1 MAEGTTEGIL
11 LVSDISG
18 YTDFVRQHTRS
29 ASHARQITVRLLK
42 AIVSASSPPLS
53 VAELEGDAV
62 FFYAL
67 GSEEE
72 VPGLAEQVKN
82 QIPRFF
88 RAFTKELRVLSSGPQ
103 CSCHACAAI
112 GALRL
117 KQVLHAGEVAV
128 EKIGR
133 FEKLFGLAVII
144 VHRMLKNSVPARE
157 YLMVSES
164 AFSKFDGFFGLEPER
179 RVVELEGIGE
189 QPMMV
194 FYAEQLAS
202 VGERLDKEEGPIPD
216 PSFFQILSWKLSVL
230 VRTLL
235 TWSHADDGRAK
246 SVDVLGRRLLRIGLS
261 CRRFGVA
268 IARVLHIHIRCI
280 EAPLQDRA
288 LKFL

>member
-1 MAEGTTEGIL
+1 MTEGTTQGIL

-18 YTDFVRQHTRS
+18 YTDFVRRHTRS

-42 AIVSASSPPLS
+42 AIVSAASPPLS

-67 GSEEE
+67 GSEAEL
-72 VPGLAEQVKN
+72 PRLAKQVKG
-82 QIPRFF
+82 QIPRLF
-88 RAFTKELRVLSSGPQ
+88 RAFAKELKVLSSGPH
-103 CSCHACAAI
+103 CSCHACACI

-117 KQVLHAGEVAV
+117 KQVVHTGEVAV

-144 VHRMLKNSVPARE
+144 VHRMLKNPVPAKE

-164 AFSKFDGFFGLEPER
+164 AFSNFDGFFGLKPER
-179 RVVELEGIGE
+179 RVMELDGIGE
-189 QPMMV
+189 HRTMV

-202 VGERLDKEEGPIPD
+202 VQKRLDNEEGPIPD
-216 PSFFQILSWKLSVL
+216 PSLFQVLSWKLSVR

-235 TWSHADDGRAK
+235 DMVT
-246 SVDVLGRRLLRIGLS
+246 RRWRPGKA
-261 CRRFGVA
+261 C
-268 IARVLHIHIRCI
+268 
-280 EAPLQDRA
+280 
-288 LKFL
+288 

>member
-1 MAEGTTEGIL
+1 MAEETTQGIL

-18 YTDFVRQHTRS
+18 YTHFVRRHTRS

-42 AIVSASSPPLS
+42 AIVSASSPPLL

-72 VPGLAEQVKN
+72 LPELTKQVKD
-82 QIPRFF
+82 QIPRLF
-88 RAFTKELRVLSSGPQ
+88 RAFAKELKVLSSGPK
-103 CSCHACAAI
+103 CSCHACAGI

-117 KQVLHAGEVAV
+117 KQVVHAGEVAV

-144 VHRMLKNSVPARE
+144 VHRMLKNSVPAKE

-164 AFSKFDGFFGLEPER
+164 AFSNFGDFFGLKPER

-189 QPMMV
+189 HRTMV

-202 VGERLDKEEGPIPD
+202 VQKRLDNEEGPISD
-216 PSFFQILSWKLSVL
+216 PSLFQVLSWKLSVL

-235 TWSHADDGRAK
+235 DLVA
-246 SVDVLGRRLLRIGLS
+246 RR
-261 CRRFGVA
+261 CRPA
-268 IARVLHIHIRCI
+268 
-280 EAPLQDRA
+280 EAC
-288 LKFL
+288 

>member
-1 MAEGTTEGIL
+1 MAEGTTQGIL

-18 YTDFVRQHTRS
+18 YTEFVRQHTRS

-72 VPGLAEQVKN
+72 LPELARQVKD
-82 QIPRFF
+82 QIPRLF
-88 RAFTKELRVLSSGPQ
+88 RAFTKELKVLSSGPK
-103 CSCHACAAI
+103 CSCHACAGI

-117 KQVLHAGEVAV
+117 KQVVHAGEVAT

-144 VHRMLKNSVPARE
+144 VHRMLKNSVPEKE
-157 YLMVSES
+157 YLMASES
-164 AFSKFDGFFGLEPER
+164 AFSNFGDFFGLEPER

-189 QPMMV
+189 HLMMV

-202 VGERLDKEEGPIPD
+202 VQEQLDNQEGPIPD
-216 PSFFQILSWKLSVL
+216 PSLAQILRWKLGLL
-230 VRTLL
+230 VRSLL
-235 TWSHADDGRAK
+235 DMVTRRSLPGEA
-246 SVDVLGRRLLRIGLS
+246 SVSDL
-261 CRRFGVA
+261 
-268 IARVLHIHIRCI
+268 
-280 EAPLQDRA
+280 
-288 LKFL
+288 

>member
-1 MAEGTTEGIL
+1 MAERTTQGIL

-18 YTDFVRQHTRS
+18 YTEFVRRHTRS

-42 AIVSASSPPLS
+42 AIVSAASPPLS

-72 VPGLAEQVKN
+72 VPGLTRQVKD
-82 QIPRFF
+82 QIPQFF
-88 RAFTKELRVLSSGPQ
+88 RGFAKELKVLSAGPK
-103 CSCHACAAI
+103 CSCHACAGI
-112 GALRL
+112 RALRL
-117 KQVLHAGEVAV
+117 KQVVHTGEVAV

-164 AFSKFDGFFGLEPER
+164 AFSNFDGFFGLKPER

-189 QPMMV
+189 HRTMV

-202 VGERLDKEEGPIPD
+202 VQERLDNEEGPIPD
-216 PSFFQILSWKLSVL
+216 PSLFQVLSWKLSVL

-235 TWSHADDGRAK
+235 DLVAPR
-246 SVDVLGRRLLRIGLS
+246 
-261 CRRFGVA
+261 CRPG
-268 IARVLHIHIRCI
+268 
-280 EAPLQDRA
+280 EAC
-288 LKFL
+288 

>member
-1 MAEGTTEGIL
+1 MAEGTTQGIL

-29 ASHARQITVRLLK
+29 ASHARHITVRLLK

-72 VPGLAEQVKN
+72 LPEVASQVKD
-82 QIPRFF
+82 QIPRLF
-88 RAFTKELRVLSSGPQ
+88 RAFAKELKVLSEGPK
-103 CSCHACAAI
+103 CSCDACAGVA
-112 GALRL
+112 ALRL
-117 KQVLHAGEVAV
+117 KQVVHAGEVAV

-144 VHRMLKNSVPARE
+144 VHRMLKNSVPERE

-164 AFSKFDGFFGLEPER
+164 AFSNFGDFFGLEPEG

-189 QPMMV
+189 HRMMV
-194 FYAEQLAS
+194 FYAGQLAS
-202 VGERLDKEEGPIPD
+202 LQEQLDDEEGPTPD
-216 PSFFQILSWKLSVL
+216 PSLFQVLSWKLGL
-230 VRTLL
+230 TVRTLL
-235 TWSHADDGRAK
+235 DM
-246 SVDVLGRRLLRIGLS
+246 VPRRSPPGET
-261 CRRFGVA
+261 F
-268 IARVLHIHIRCI
+268 
-280 EAPLQDRA
+280 
-288 LKFL
+288 

>member
-1 MAEGTTEGIL
+1 MAEGTTQGIL

-72 VPGLAEQVKN
+72 VPGLAKQVKD
-82 QIPRFF
+82 QIPRLF
-88 RAFTKELRVLSSGPQ
+88 RAFAKELKVLSSGPK
-103 CSCHACAAI
+103 CSCDACAGI

-117 KQVLHAGEVAV
+117 KQVVHAGEVAV

-164 AFSKFDGFFGLEPER
+164 AFSTFNGFFGLEPER
-179 RVVELEGIGE
+179 RVMELEGVGE
-189 QPMMV
+189 HQMMV
-194 FYAEQLAS
+194 FYADQLAS
-202 VGERLDKEEGPIPD
+202 VQEQLDNEEGPIPD
-216 PSFFQILSWKLSVL
+216 PSLFQVLSWKLSVAL
-230 VRTLL
+230 RTL
-235 TWSHADDGRAK
+235 
-246 SVDVLGRRLLRIGLS
+246 VDMVTRRCPPG
-261 CRRFGVA
+261 
-268 IARVLHIHIRCI
+268 
-280 EAPLQDRA
+280 EAC
-288 LKFL
+288 

>member
-1 MAEGTTEGIL
+1 MAEGTTQGIL
-11 LVSDISG
+11 VVSDISG
-18 YTDFVRQHTRS
+18 YTDFVRRHTRS

-42 AIVSASSPPLS
+42 AIISAASPPLS

-72 VPGLAEQVKN
+72 LPRLAKQVKD
-82 QIPRFF
+82 QIPRLF
-88 RAFTKELRVLSSGPQ
+88 RAFAKELKVLSSGPK
-103 CSCHACAAI
+103 CRCDACAGI

-117 KQVLHAGEVAV
+117 KQVVHTGEVAV

-144 VHRMLKNSVPARE
+144 VHRMLKNSVPAKE

-164 AFSKFDGFFGLEPER
+164 AFSNFGDFFGLKPER

-189 QPMMV
+189 HRTMV

-202 VGERLDKEEGPIPD
+202 VQERLDKEEGPIPD
-216 PSFFQILSWKLSVL
+216 PSLFQVLSWKLSML

-235 TWSHADDGRAK
+235 DLVAPR
-246 SVDVLGRRLLRIGLS
+246 
-261 CRRFGVA
+261 CRPG
-268 IARVLHIHIRCI
+268 
-280 EAPLQDRA
+280 EAC
-288 LKFL
+288 

>member
-1 MAEGTTEGIL
+1 MAEGTTQGIL

-18 YTDFVRQHTRS
+18 YTDFVRHHTRS

-42 AIVSASSPPLS
+42 AIVSAASPPLS

-72 VPGLAEQVKN
+72 VPRLAKQVKD
-82 QIPRFF
+82 QIPRIF
-88 RAFTKELRVLSSGPQ
+88 RAFAKELKVLSSGPG
-103 CSCHACAAI
+103 CSCHACACV

-117 KQVLHAGEVAV
+117 KQVVHVGEVAV

-144 VHRMLKNSVPARE
+144 VHRMLKNSVPAKE

-164 AFSKFDGFFGLEPER
+164 AFFNFDGFFGLEPER
-179 RVVELEGIGE
+179 RVLELEGIGE
-189 QPMMV
+189 HRTMV

-202 VGERLDKEEGPIPD
+202 VQERLANEEGPIPD
-216 PSFFQILSWKLSVL
+216 PSLAQILRWKLGLL

-235 TWSHADDGRAK
+235 DMLA
-246 SVDVLGRRLLRIGLS
+246 RRCLPG
-261 CRRFGVA
+261 
-268 IARVLHIHIRCI
+268 
-280 EAPLQDRA
+280 EAC
-288 LKFL
+288 

>member
-1 MAEGTTEGIL
+1 MAEGTTHGVL

-18 YTDFVRQHTRS
+18 YTDFVHRHTRS

-42 AIVSASSPPLS
+42 AIVSAASPPLS

-72 VPGLAEQVKN
+72 LPELTKQVKD
-82 QIPRFF
+82 QIPRLF
-88 RAFTKELRVLSSGPQ
+88 RAFAKELKVLSSGPY
-103 CSCHACAAI
+103 CSCHACACI
-112 GALRL
+112 RALRL
-117 KQVLHAGEVAV
+117 KQVVHTGEVAV

-164 AFSKFDGFFGLEPER
+164 AFSNFDGFFGLKPER
-179 RVVELEGIGE
+179 RVVELDGIGE
-189 QPMMV
+189 HRTMV

-202 VGERLDKEEGPIPD
+202 VQERLDKQEGPIPD
-216 PSFFQILSWKLSVL
+216 PSLFQVLSWKLSVAL
-230 VRTLL
+230 RTL
-235 TWSHADDGRAK
+235 
-246 SVDVLGRRLLRIGLS
+246 VDMVTRRCPPG
-261 CRRFGVA
+261 
-268 IARVLHIHIRCI
+268 
-280 EAPLQDRA
+280 EAC
-288 LKFL
+288 

>member
-1 MAEGTTEGIL
+1 MAEGTTQGIL

-18 YTDFVRQHTRS
+18 YTHFVRRHARS

-72 VPGLAEQVKN
+72 LPELAQQVED
-82 QIPRFF
+82 QIPRLF
-88 RAFTKELRVLSSGPQ
+88 RAFTKELKVLTSASD
-103 CSCHACAAI
+103 CSCPACACI

-117 KQVLHAGEVAV
+117 KQVVHAGEVAV

-157 YLMVSES
+157 YLMLSEP
-164 AFSKFDGFFGLEPER
+164 AFSRFDDFFGLEPER
-179 RVVELEGIGE
+179 RVVDLEGIGE
-189 QPMMV
+189 HEMMV
-194 FYAEQLAS
+194 FYAEQLATLQDEL
-202 VGERLDKEEGPIPD
+202 GKTEGPIPD
-216 PSFFQILSWKLSVL
+216 PSLFQILRWKLGL
-230 VRTLL
+230 RVRTLL
-235 TWSHADDGRAK
+235 DMVK
-246 SVDVLGRRLLRIGLS
+246 RRS
-261 CRRFGVA
+261 PP
-268 IARVLHIHIRCI
+268 
-280 EAPLQDRA
+280 E
-288 LKFL
+288 

>member
-1 MAEGTTEGIL
+1 MAEGTTQGIL

-18 YTDFVRQHTRS
+18 YTDFVRHHTRS

-42 AIVSASSPPLS
+42 AIVSAASPPLS

-72 VPGLAEQVKN
+72 VPGLAKQVKD
-82 QIPRFF
+82 QIPRLF
-88 RAFTKELRVLSSGPQ
+88 RAFAKELKVLSSGPG
-103 CSCHACAAI
+103 CSCHACACVA
-112 GALRL
+112 ALRL
-117 KQVLHAGEVAV
+117 KQVVHVGEVAV

-144 VHRMLKNSVPARE
+144 VHRMLKNSVPAKE

-164 AFSKFDGFFGLEPER
+164 AFFNFDGFFGLKPER
-179 RVVELEGIGE
+179 RVVELDGIGE
-189 QPMMV
+189 HRTMV

-202 VGERLDKEEGPIPD
+202 VQERLDNEEGPIPD
-216 PSFFQILSWKLSVL
+216 PSLIQVLSWKLSVL

-235 TWSHADDGRAK
+235 DMVA
-246 SVDVLGRRLLRIGLS
+246 RRCPPG
-261 CRRFGVA
+261 
-268 IARVLHIHIRCI
+268 
-280 EAPLQDRA
+280 EAC
-288 LKFL
+288 

>member
-1 MAEGTTEGIL
+1 MADGTTQGIL

-18 YTDFVRQHTRS
+18 YTHFVLQHTRS

-72 VPGLAEQVKN
+72 LPELTKQVKD
-82 QIPRFF
+82 QIPRLF
-88 RAFTKELRVLSSGPQ
+88 RAFAKELKVLSSGPK
-103 CSCHACAAI
+103 CSCHACAGI

-117 KQVLHAGEVAV
+117 KQVVHAGEVAV

-144 VHRMLKNSVPARE
+144 VHRMLKNSVPERE
-157 YLMVSES
+157 YLMVSEA
-164 AFSKFDGFFGLEPER
+164 AFSNFEGFFGLKPEG
-179 RVVELEGIGE
+179 RVVELDGIGE
-189 QPMMV
+189 HRTMV

-202 VGERLDKEEGPIPD
+202 VQARLDIEEGPIPD
-216 PSFFQILSWKLSVL
+216 PSLFRVLSWKLSVL
-230 VRTLL
+230 VRTFLDL
-235 TWSHADDGRAK
+235 VA
-246 SVDVLGRRLLRIGLS
+246 RRCWPG
-261 CRRFGVA
+261 
-268 IARVLHIHIRCI
+268 
-280 EAPLQDRA
+280 EAC
-288 LKFL
+288 